1 MTNKMISKKFS
12 DEIEKL
18 KKESDEYK
26 NNYLRALADY
36 RNLEK
41 RMFDERQ
48 DLYKSANTQ
57 LILKLLPFLDHLEK
71 AEFFNKDQGL
81 KIIKDDYLK
90 ILRELGL
97 EELAVLGQQFDPYLS
112 EAVDVVEGERDNI
125 IVEVVR
131 KGYKFAG
138 RILRVAQVKV
148 SKNIKSQ
155 IPNPKNKD

>member
-1 MTNKMISKKFS
+1 MTNKKPNE
-12 DEIEKL
+12 EIEKL
-18 KKESDEYK
+18 KKESGEYK

-41 RMFDERQ
+41 RMLDERQ

-81 KIIKDDYLK
+81 KIIREDYLK
-90 ILRELGL
+90 ILKDLGL
-97 EELAVLGQQFDPYLS
+97 EEIAVLDQEFDPYLS

-125 IVEVVR
+125 IMEVVR

-148 SKNIKSQ
+148 SKNPKSQ
-155 IPNPKNKD
+155 ISNLKNKV